1 MYAPFEILQ
10 YFSLYIYNMSV
21 SFLTHKRQL
30 VRWATSR
37 LVHTRFCPMCLH
49 LRVYMFVRR
58 MQELLLTEQT
68 AAAYTVSGLCAHAH
82 INGIWNL
89 SGPTSILMIA
99 PISHC
104 LNQVYCITQEDA
116 RHSYSLSVCL
126 VLTVIMKPRYEVT
139 TVHSGAFMMSFLS
152 TLQMQ
157 SFFSRMQEHYVSMP
171 TVQDEWFPNQ
181 SMSYVNLALAP
192 FRLGSQQAQ
201 ERFVQAVKEGAD
213 NVYTYRTSKVECE
226 AIPGLV
232 KERKFVVLS
241 GAPGVGKSTLA
252 RKVCQDVCRSPNYHG
267 YSLVLLVEL
276 RKLLHFREDFQLVD
290 ILQLFEGMMGDAT
303 SSEELSKAI
312 HRNLGKSV
320 LFILDGFDELP
331 PHLRQSEFLADLLSH
346 NLECCAPL
354 PYCHVVMTSRSI
366 VTSEIYHSVR
376 GSLTNIEVLGFT
388 QDQIKEYAGHI
399 LVDAEKP
406 DLLESFLRKIDSVP
420 QVRGLCSI
428 PVVLSIICQVFSFK
442 EDLPLTLTGIYNEY
456 MCVKVL
462 KYHED
467 LTSLDSILDLS
478 RDHDFYKLGK
488 IAFDCIQSQKMV
500 FQLSDLQ
507 GLGERF
513 SDRIKG
519 CGVLTARPVLAD
531 PKSKKAAIES
541 YYFIHLTVQ
550 EFIAAVYVSLLP
562 AEEQREIWSKYL
574 GEPHMAQVWRF
585 FCGLTGL
592 TNYELLQA
600 NITGYP
606 EDFQMQCLF
615 ESQNTSLV
623 QKLMPLIVGE
633 EVEVKP
639 KTAYDSTAYGYCLSN
654 HPALKELTIETQEG
668 GTGSVEIHRLLE
680 PVFASG
686 PLQTLCLCNL
696 GEGYS
701 FYPVILHT
709 LLGVTAI
716 FD

>member
-1 MYAPFEILQ
+1 
-10 YFSLYIYNMSV
+10 
-21 SFLTHKRQL
+21 
-30 VRWATSR
+30 
-37 LVHTRFCPMCLH
+37 
-49 LRVYMFVRR
+49 
-58 MQELLLTEQT
+58 
-68 AAAYTVSGLCAHAH
+68 
-82 INGIWNL
+82 
-89 SGPTSILMIA
+89 
-99 PISHC
+99 
-104 LNQVYCITQEDA
+104 
-116 RHSYSLSVCL
+116 
-126 VLTVIMKPRYEVT
+126 
-139 TVHSGAFMMSFLS
+139 MMAFLS
-152 TLQMQ
+152 TSQLQ

-201 ERFVQAVKEGAD
+201 ERFVEAVKEGAD

-252 RKVCQDVCRSPNYHG
+252 RKVCQDVCRSPNCHG

-276 RKLLHFREDFQLVD
+276 RKLLHFKEDFQLVN

-331 PHLRQSEFLADLLSH
+331 PHLRQSKFLADLLSH
-346 NLECCAPL
+346 NLECSAPL

-376 GSLTNIEVLGFT
+376 SSLTNLEVLGFT
-388 QDQIKEYAGHI
+388 HDQIKEYAGHI

-420 QVRGLCSI
+420 QIRGLCSI

-442 EDLPLTLTGIYNEY
+442 EDLPPTLTEMYNEY

-462 KYHED
+462 KYHDD
-467 LTSLDSILDLS
+467 LTTLDSILDLPG
-478 RDHDFYKLGK
+478 DHDIYKLGK
-488 IAFDCIQSQKMV
+488 IAFDCIRSQKMV
-500 FQLSDLQ
+500 FQSSDLQ

-519 CGVLTARPVLAD
+519 CGVLTARPVQAD
-531 PKSKKAAIES
+531 PKSKKAAVES
-541 YYFIHLTVQ
+541 FYFIHLTVQ

-562 AEEQREIWSKYL
+562 AEEQREIWSKCL

-585 FCGLTGL
+585 YCGLTQL
-592 TNYELLQA
+592 THYELLQA
-600 NITGYP
+600 NIKGYP

-615 ESQNTSLV
+615 ESQNASLV
-623 QKLMPLIVGE
+623 QKLMPHIVGE
-633 EVEVKP
+633 EVTVEP
-639 KTAYDSTAYGYCLSN
+639 KTAYDSTAYGYCLSK
-654 HPALKELTIETQEG
+654 HPALKKLTILTQEG
-668 GTGSVEIHRLLE
+668 AGSAEIHHLLE
-680 PVFASG
+680 PVCASG
-686 PLQTLCLCNL
+686 TLQTLCLNRL
-696 GEGYS
+696 KGEVYS
-701 FYPVILHT
+701 FLIESYYAT
-709 LLGVTAI
+709 CSDVTAI